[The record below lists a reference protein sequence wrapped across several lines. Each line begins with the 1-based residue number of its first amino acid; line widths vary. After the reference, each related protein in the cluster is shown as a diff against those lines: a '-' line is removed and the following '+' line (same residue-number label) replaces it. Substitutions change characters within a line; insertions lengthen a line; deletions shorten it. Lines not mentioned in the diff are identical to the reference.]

1 MSAVPIR
8 CPRCLT
14 PHDGQTD
21 AAGQATCVVCNH
33 RWLVPPSVPA
43 PAVKTDGPQVLPVRS
58 RSGRLAPVKPVQP
71 AVVLPELPQSGPR
84 PDQSPAM
91 QGKVR
96 DEGRS
101 NEYLPDEDVR
111 KPNPLT
117 VKLDADDPVLPI
129 PIVVNPALAP
139 PQPVVAAV
147 PEQPIQSD
155 LFERAEKSAQ
165 AGRASL
171 RTQPE
176 LPPPQVPVPAS
187 AAGCPVC
194 GHAAA
199 PAEAGRKQT
208 CSECGAVFDPGSGA
222 IGHGSSS
229 SSAAVPKDP
238 FIGAT
243 MNGCLIDRKIGEG
256 GMGSVYHAKQL
267 SLDRSVA
274 IKVLPADL
282 ARNGNFI
289 SRFERE
295 AKSLARINHPNI
307 LHIYDFGEDPQHG
320 VYFMIMEFVDGRD
333 LGAILHERLT
343 LNQLEALDFLR
354 QATLGI
360 EQAAEKGVIHRD
372 IKPDNL
378 MVTRSGTIKV
388 SDFGLAKGYADDK
401 DVTSVGV
408 RVGTPAFMS
417 PEQCDGLDV
426 DWHSDIYNL
435 GCTAYLALTGRLPFD
450 GDTPFAIMLKHKSDP
465 VPGMREIEPRI
476 DAKVERL
483 ICRLL
488 AKRPEDRY
496 RSLRALVEE
505 IELLMAD
512 LRGSSAVLRKTNGPM
527 RALVQNPDGSVRETE
542 PAPLPP
548 RASASS
554 GPVSGRLGV
563 PSPTGGA
570 PEAIPDW
577 LRPVDVPVRPPPAP
591 SPPPQPAYPQPLPPV
606 RTSGSGVQRGPVQP
620 ARHESSHEDLRASRV
635 GRKFDVE
642 LELARSRGR
651 NAEVDA
657 LIASA
662 ERLAAAGRWTDAA
675 RDWQRASELSVDPQR
690 ASRLTQQAKSAR
702 LKAGRNH
709 VLGRILW
716 TLAALLL
723 VAAGLFFAPPYIH
736 DYFLGARLESA
747 MLVRDLQQRARE
759 LDGIIRDSR
768 PWPWYETIFQRGYD
782 LPSVV
787 EARRQLDRSQE
798 LLRKDS
804 SKLPGSAP
812 IAASLT
818 ELERQYKDAAVP
830 WADVVKGADAM
841 LQGRLDAQAQ
851 KRVAEIRSRAAAE
864 AEAIEASFIAMA
876 QARSHGRHGEAL
888 DAAARLRTLRIG
900 PAAMGRL
907 LLPARVEIVD
917 IDRDGKPVLDAQVRV
932 DGVVV
937 VSSPGPVPGSVRI
950 ARSPRSQTNVEIGA
964 PGMAVAKA
972 VFPASTDA
980 AESVQSVALPI
991 APIWSAS
998 GTRGWAALHA
1008 LAGDLVAIHRTDGV
1022 IVRALADG
1030 REAARLG
1037 EPLQPFWREHEG
1049 GVQLVVEGGEAHDI
1063 YEVRRHSLPNLVQGG
1078 FTYRSRF
1085 PVLAMHEHDCTYRA
1099 GVRLRLIVEGVP
1111 GEVRLRVFEGETQRW
1126 QYAGLASSH
1135 PPILF
1140 SHEDRV
1146 GVIDDNRLV
1155 LLDEDGHKPA
1165 AVVFSTKRTG
1175 PAWRL
1180 DSAGGW
1186 LVPTLSGVE
1195 LVRLGARSGQATQLR
1210 DAVLAGAGPAHI
1222 AVSRD
1227 LAVLARSDRRIE
1239 CTVWRDGAFEPR
1251 WQAEVP
1257 LPPVLAPGLSADH
1270 VAIADDTGRVTVLSL
1285 ANGALVR
1292 RIAHGSRL
1300 AAVPLVL
1307 ADRIVVTDMAGGVAA
1322 YPLRH

>member
-1 MSAVPIR
+1 MSATPIR

-21 AAGQATCVVCNH
+21 ASGQATCVVCDH

-58 RSGRLAPVKPVQP
+58 RSGRLAPVKPLQPVVALPQLPETPRKSVKSDRSP
-71 AVVLPELPQSGPR
+71 AV
-84 PDQSPAM
+84 
-91 QGKVR
+91 KVR

-101 NEYLPDEDVR
+101 NEYLPDEDSR

-117 VKLDADDPVLPI
+117 MRHDADDPDLPI

-139 PQPVVAAV
+139 QQPAAAGP
-147 PEQPIQSD
+147 PELPIQSD

-165 AGRASL
+165 QDRASL

-176 LPPPQVPVPAS
+176 LPPATAPAS
-187 AAGCPVC
+187 GPSCPVC
-194 GHAAA
+194 GHATTPAA
-199 PAEAGRKQT
+199 PGQKQT
-208 CSECGAVFDPGSGA
+208 CSECGAVFEAGSGT
-222 IGHGSSS
+222 IGHGNSSS
-229 SSAAVPKDP
+229 AAPAAVPKDP
-238 FIGAT
+238 FIGTT

-343 LNQLEALDFLR
+343 LSQLEALDFLR

-465 VPGMREIEPRI
+465 VPGMREIDPRI

-496 RSLRALVEE
+496 RNLRALVEE

-512 LRGSSAVLRKTNGPM
+512 LRGSSTVLRKTNGPM
-527 RALVQNPDGSVRETE
+527 RALVQNPDGSVRQTE
-542 PAPLPP
+542 PAPPQPRLAGPP
-548 RASASS
+548 GPAAKPGRAPAAA
-554 GPVSGRLGV
+554 
-563 PSPTGGA
+563 PTAGA
-570 PEAIPDW
+570 PESIPDC
-577 LRPVDVPVRPPPAP
+577 LRPVDVPARPSPAP
-591 SPPPQPAYPQPLPPV
+591 SSPPPSPQPPPQPAFPQPMPPA
-606 RTSGSGVQRGPVQP
+606 RSSASSAQRGP
-620 ARHESSHEDLRASRV
+620 ARHESSHDDLRASRV
-635 GRKFDVE
+635 GRTFDVE

-657 LIASA
+657 LVTSA
-662 ERLAAAGRWTDAA
+662 DRLAAAGRWSDAA
-675 RDWQRASELSVDPQR
+675 RDWQRASELSADPQR

-709 VLGRILW
+709 ILGRILW
-716 TLAALLL
+716 TLVTLIL
-723 VAAGLFFAPPYIH
+723 VAAGLFFAPPLIH
-736 DYFLGARLESA
+736 DYFLGVRLESA
-747 MLVRDLQQRARE
+747 MQVRELPQRARE
-759 LDGIIRDSR
+759 LEGIIRDGR
-768 PWPWYETIFQRGYD
+768 PWPWYESIFQRSYD

-787 EARRQLDRSQE
+787 EAKRQHGRSQE
-798 LLRKDS
+798 LLNKDV

-818 ELERQYKDAAVP
+818 ELERQYKDQAVP
-830 WADVVKGADAM
+830 WTDVVKGADA
-841 LQGRLDAQAQ
+841 LAQGRLDPAAQ
-851 KRVAEIRSRAAAE
+851 KRVAEIRSTATAE
-864 AEAIEASFIAMA
+864 AEAIEASLTAMTEA
-876 QARSHGRHGEAL
+876 LRKGRHGEAL
-888 DAAARLRTLRIG
+888 DVATRLRTARIG
-900 PAAMGRL
+900 AATLGRL
-907 LLPARVEIVD
+907 LLPARLEIVD

-932 DGVVV
+932 DGTVVV
-937 VSSPGPVPGSVRI
+937 
-950 ARSPRSQTNVEIGA
+950 A
-964 PGMAVAKA
+964 
-972 VFPASTDA
+972 
-980 AESVQSVALPI
+980 
-991 APIWSAS
+991 
-998 GTRGWAALHA
+998 
-1008 LAGDLVAIHRTDGV
+1008 
-1022 IVRALADG
+1022 
-1030 REAARLG
+1030 
-1037 EPLQPFWREHEG
+1037 
-1049 GVQLVVEGGEAHDI
+1049 
-1063 YEVRRHSLPNLVQGG
+1063 
-1078 FTYRSRF
+1078 
-1085 PVLAMHEHDCTYRA
+1085 
-1099 GVRLRLIVEGVP
+1099 
-1111 GEVRLRVFEGETQRW
+1111 
-1126 QYAGLASSH
+1126 
-1135 PPILF
+1135 
-1140 SHEDRV
+1140 
-1146 GVIDDNRLV
+1146 
-1155 LLDEDGHKPA
+1155 
-1165 AVVFSTKRTG
+1165 
-1175 PAWRL
+1175 
-1180 DSAGGW
+1180 
-1186 LVPTLSGVE
+1186 
-1195 LVRLGARSGQATQLR
+1195 
-1210 DAVLAGAGPAHI
+1210 
-1222 AVSRD
+1222 
-1227 LAVLARSDRRIE
+1227 
-1239 CTVWRDGAFEPR
+1239 
-1251 WQAEVP
+1251 
-1257 LPPVLAPGLSADH
+1257 
-1270 VAIADDTGRVTVLSL
+1270 
-1285 ANGALVR
+1285 
-1292 RIAHGSRL
+1292 
-1300 AAVPLVL
+1300 
-1307 ADRIVVTDMAGGVAA
+1307 
-1322 YPLRH
+1322 